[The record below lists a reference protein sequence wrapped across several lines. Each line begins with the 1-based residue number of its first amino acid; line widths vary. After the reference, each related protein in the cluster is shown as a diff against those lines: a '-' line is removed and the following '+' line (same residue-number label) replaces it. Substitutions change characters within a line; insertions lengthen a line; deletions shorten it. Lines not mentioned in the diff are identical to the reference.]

1 MCQWGYRDS
10 VEVLGI
16 CSVQVPA
23 GRRSNFEGL
32 AFTSKAILRQNRS
45 DPAIRQ
51 LFYRFQW
58 KTPMKKMKNF
68 GKRSYNPSKG
78 VGRDYPLNPSRMTK
92 WPVPAIF
99 EKKNSALCPHWA
111 AGRFGQLGSRA
122 PDRLLLSCG
131 SFSDHSVTRRRWN
144 QYCQFTFRCKN

>member
-1 MCQWGYRDS
+1 MMCHWGYRDA

-51 LFYRFQW
+51 LFLSFPMNNSKILGKGLIIPLKEW
-58 KTPMKKMKNF
+58 GGITP
-68 GKRSYNPSKG
+68 
-78 VGRDYPLNPSRMTK
+78 L
-92 WPVPAIF
+92 
-99 EKKNSALCPHWA
+99 
-111 AGRFGQLGSRA
+111 
-122 PDRLLLSCG
+122 
-131 SFSDHSVTRRRWN
+131 TRRG
-144 QYCQFTFRCKN
+144 